1 MAAGTG
7 LDIAG
12 TAVRAAGVDGQFGM
26 DVLGAWGN
34 YFMRRM
40 NARLA
45 RVQADAME
53 SSAGGRLRDAASYN
67 ATAGNEQRTGLDEA
81 ALRTRQLG
89 QDIGRV
95 YAGAASGN
103 IDVGASRTVREV
115 DSAARTMA
123 GQDVETIGA
132 NAAGRARTHQAEA
145 TSARADAGRISAQ
158 AEMQRVAARYQ
169 RRVAKSQFRMDLLS
183 AAGGW
188 MSGHAANA
196 SSMMGGF

>member
-1 MAAGTG
+1 MVGTG
-7 LDIAG
+7 LNIAG
-12 TAVRAAGVDGQFGM
+12 TATRAAGVDGQFGM

-45 RVQADAME
+45 MAQADAIDAE
-53 SSAGGRLRDAASYN
+53 AGGRLRDAGTYN
-67 ATAGNEQRTGLDEA
+67 ATAGSEQRTGLDEA

-89 QDIGRV
+89 EDIGRI
-95 YAGAASGN
+95 YAGAAAGN

-115 DSAARTMA
+115 DSASRIMA

-132 NAAGRARTHQAEA
+132 NAAARAGAYQAQA
-145 TSARADAGRISAQ
+145 QGARADAGRIA
-158 AEMQRVAARYQ
+158 ARGEMQRIQARYQ

-196 SSMMGGF
+196 ASMMGGF